1 MRAALP
7 LPSGIVR
14 AARIG
19 TAEQLAPAPASW
31 SHAELAGRFTE
42 LSGLGD
48 SACLTLAISAV
59 LDAQRHGE
67 PVAWV
72 TLRESSFYPLDAW
85 AAGVDLDAL
94 VVVRVPDDRAVAH
107 AADRLARSGA
117 FGMLMLD
124 FGAGTDSA
132 TTLGRRRARVSMA
145 MQARLRGLAQHHDA
159 AILCLTRK
167 GTEQPSLGSLVSL
180 RGQARR
186 HRQSEDQFLCALHA
200 IKDKQ
205 RGPGWT
211 ATATFRGP
219 TGLH

>member
-1 MRAALP
+1 MAALP

-19 TAEQLAPAPASW
+19 AAEQLAPAPASW

-48 SACLTLAISAV
+48 SACLTLACSAM
-59 LDAQRHGE
+59 LDAQHHGE

-72 TLRESSFYPLDAW
+72 TLRDSCFYPLDV
-85 AAGVDLDAL
+85 AAGGIDVEAL
-94 VVVRVPDDRAVAH
+94 AVVRVADDRTLVH
-107 AADRLARSGA
+107 AADRLARSGG
-117 FGMLMLD
+117 FGMLVLD
-124 FGAGTDSA
+124 LGAGADNA
-132 TTLGRRRARVSMA
+132 TALGRRQPQVSMA
-145 MQARLRGLAQHHDA
+145 MQARLRGLAQHHDM

-167 GTEQPSLGSLVSL
+167 SSEQTSLGSLVSL

-186 HRQSEDQFLCALHA
+186 HRQGEDRFLCALQA
-200 IKDKQ
+200 LKDKQ

-211 ATATFRGP
+211 TAATYRGP